1 MFLCC
6 CWSCVAHTPCWTLV
20 HHVLLNTA
28 CPPPFR
34 CQALK
39 HPGELPLRDQALWLW
54 SERTAHRLHGQLFC
68 GNPLVYVGEFALSCS
83 PLLSIIRT
91 AACRLQIYVLGGV
104 RADSRLCGAEAQ
116 ISWYWRFAEA
126 QVNRATS
133 FKCRL
138 SVRGGWEQRLWSNE
152 LRHDVMILQKHNNMT
167 DMCGL
172 HIFNT

>member
-1 MFLCC
+1 MCASAAVCSVSLTHP
-6 CWSCVAHTPCWTLV
+6 AHPAGHLSTVCSWIL
-20 HHVLLNTA
+20 HV
-28 CPPPFR
+28 PPFR

-68 GNPLVYVGEFALSCS
+68 GHPLVYVCEFELSCS

-91 AACRLQIYVLGGV
+91 AACRLQIYVLGGAH
-104 RADSRLCGAEAQ
+104 ADSRVRGAEAQ

-133 FKCRL
+133 FKCQL
-138 SVRGGWEQRLWSNE
+138 CVKGGREQRLCT
-152 LRHDVMILQKHNNMT
+152 L
-167 DMCGL
+167 
-172 HIFNT
+172 